1 MIVTF
6 DIGAR
11 FSFLWR
17 VLYLLF
23 LVNICRTAKTGEE
36 GGGGGREGSTQ
47 RGCSPLM
54 GLVACWLMV
63 GLFEL

>member
-36 GGGGGREGSTQ
+36 GGGGKGGQYPERVFSFNGSSCLLAY
-47 RGCSPLM
+47 GWF
-54 GLVACWLMV
+54 V
-63 GLFEL
+63 

>member
-17 VLYLLF
+17 VLYLLLLF
-23 LVNICRTAKTGEE
+23 LVNICRTAKTVEEGE
-36 GGGGGREGSTQ
+36 GGGEASTQ

-54 GLVACWLMV
+54 VLVACWFM

>member
-36 GGGGGREGSTQ
+36 GGGGEGRAVPREGV
-47 RGCSPLM
+47 L
-54 GLVACWLMV
+54 L
-63 GLFEL
+63 

>member
-17 VLYLLF
+17 VLYLLLLF
-23 LVNICRTAKTGEE
+23 LVNICRTAKTVEE
-36 GGGGGREGSTQ
+36 GDGGRGQYPERVFSFNGSS
-47 RGCSPLM
+47 CL
-54 GLVACWLMV
+54 LVYGFV
-63 GLFEL
+63 